1 MKKRSKTKDWL
12 LIILFLGVILFPV
25 PVMLLAP
32 DKYMKPLAVFYVV
45 AVALIMWILPFFYA
59 KFGFM
64 KRFYHD
70 YCGWHLPDESTPEWT
85 DGCSNHAV
93 CKFCKKEIMQ
103 DSQGNWF
110 C

>member
-25 PVMLLAP
+25 PVMLLASNE
-32 DKYMKPLAVFYVV
+32 YMKPLV
-45 AVALIMWILPFFYA
+45 LPFFYA

-70 YCGWHLPDESTPEWT
+70 YCGWHMPDESTPEWT